1 MRDTE
6 LYQRVLG
13 LSGPW
18 FVDRVELKVPEKRVE
33 IWVDHPPSQTWPC
46 PQCQKSLPC
55 RDHAEERVWRHLD
68 TCQFQT
74 HLHARIPRV
83 DCPDHGVLNVMVP
96 WAEAHSRFTM
106 LMESLI
112 INVLQECATVTGACE
127 LTGVSWD
134 EAFGVMQRAV
144 CRGQL
149 RKQNLPIKHLGVDEK
164 AFRKGHSYMT
174 VVCDLERST
183 VEYVAENRKAES
195 LAGYYQRLSPTQ
207 MEALEAVAMDM
218 WEPYVK
224 ATLENVPLAADK
236 IVFDRFHIM
245 QHLNEAVDKVRRQEH
260 RELSTEGCDA
270 LKGTKHWWLYRYD
283 NVPDKHLRAFEA
295 VRDQNLRTS
304 RAWAIKETLRD
315 LWDYRSVAWARK
327 FFKRWFG
334 WARRSKLTPIKKVAT
349 MLLNHLTNIL
359 TYCKHP
365 ITNGVAEGLNS
376 KIMTIKRKACGYRN
390 KEHFKTVIYFFCGGL
405 DLYPR

>member
-13 LSGPW
+13 LSEPW
-18 FVDRVELKVPEKRVE
+18 FVDRVELKVAEKRVD
-33 IWVDHPPSQTWPC
+33 IWVDHPPGHVWPC
-46 PQCQKSLPC
+46 PQCQKSLSC

-74 HLHARIPRV
+74 HLYARIPRV
-83 DCPDHGVLNVMVP
+83 DCPDHGVLNVMIP
-96 WAEAHSRFTM
+96 WAEAHSRFT
-106 LMESLI
+106 LLLEALI
-112 INVLQECATVTGACE
+112 IDVLKECSTVTGACT
-127 LTGVSWD
+127 LLGVSWD

-144 CRGQL
+144 GRGQL
-149 RKQNLPIKHLGVDEK
+149 RKQVQVIKYLGVDEK

-174 VVCDLERST
+174 VVCDLEQST
-183 VEYVAENRKAES
+183 VEYVAESRKAES
-195 LAGYYQRLSPTQ
+195 LASYYQGLSPEQ
-207 MEALEAVAMDM
+207 LAAIEGVAMDM
-218 WEPYVK
+218 WVPYVK
-224 ATLENVPLAADK
+224 ATMENVPLAADK

-245 QHLNEAVDKVRRQEH
+245 KHMNDAVDKVRRQEH
-260 RELSTEGCDA
+260 RQLSEEGDDL
-270 LKGTKHWWLYRYD
+270 LKGTKYWWLYGYE

-295 VRDQNLRTS
+295 VRDQSVRTG
-304 RAWAIKETLRD
+304 RAWAIKETLRE
-315 LWDYRSVAWARK
+315 LWNYRSVAWARK
-327 FFKRWFG
+327 FFKDWFG
-334 WARRSKLTPIKKVAT
+334 WARRSKLKPVKKVAA
-349 MLLNHLTNIL
+349 MLRDHLTNIL

-390 KEHFKTVIYFFCGGL
+390 KENFKTVIYFFCGGL

>member
-1 MRDTE
+1 MRDIE
-6 LYQRVLG
+6 LYQRILG
-13 LSGPW
+13 LAEPW
-18 FVDRVELKVPEKRVE
+18 SVERVILDVAQKRVD
-33 IWVDHPPSQTWPC
+33 IWIKHPDGQQWTC
-46 PQCQKSLPC
+46 PRCQQPLSC
-55 RDHAEERVWRHLD
+55 YDHAQERVWRHLD

-83 DCPDHGVLNVMVP
+83 RCPEHGIGNVTVP
-96 WAEAHSRFTM
+96 WAEAWSRFTM
-106 LMESLI
+106 LMECLI
-112 INVLQECATVTGACE
+112 IDVLQQCSTVTGACE
-127 LTGVSWD
+127 LLAVSWD

-144 CRGQL
+144 VRGQG
-149 RKQNLPIKHLGVDEK
+149 RKEDLPIPYLGVDEK

-183 VEYVAENRKAES
+183 VEYVGDDRTAES
-195 LAGYYQRLSPTQ
+195 LAAYYQSLSPERRAGIQ
-207 MEALEAVAMDM
+207 AVAMDM

-224 ATLENVPLAADK
+224 ATTEWVPLSGLR

-245 QHLNEAVDKVRRQEH
+245 GHLNKAVDAVRRQEH
-260 RELSTEGCDA
+260 RQLSAQANDL
-270 LKGTKHWWLYRYD
+270 LKGTKYWWLYAEE
-283 NVPDKHLRAFEA
+283 NVPDKHRAAFQSLR
-295 VRDQNLRTS
+295 DLNLRTS

-315 LWDYRSVAWARK
+315 LWNYRSEPWARR

-334 WARRSKLTPIKKVAT
+334 WARRSKLPPVKKVAA
-349 MLLNHLTNIL
+349 MLNRHLKNIL
-359 TYCKHP
+359 TYCVYP

-390 KEHFKTVIYFFCGGL
+390 KENFKRAIYFFCGGL

>member
-13 LSGPW
+13 LTEPW
-18 FVDRVELKVPEKRVE
+18 FVDRVELKVADKRVE
-33 IWVDHPPSQTWPC
+33 VWVDHPAEQTWPC
-46 PQCQKSLPC
+46 PQCQKLLPC

-83 DCPDHGVLNVMVP
+83 DCPDHGVLNVTVP
-96 WAEAHSRFTM
+96 WAEARSRFTL

-112 INVLQECATVTGACE
+112 IDVLQECATVTGACA

-144 CRGQL
+144 ARGQL
-149 RKQNLPIKHLGVDEK
+149 RKKALLIQHVGVDEK

-183 VEYVAENRKAES
+183 VEYVAEDRKAES
-195 LAGYYQRLSPTQ
+195 LAGYYQRLSPAQ
-207 MEALEAVAMDM
+207 MAALEAVAMDM

-224 ATLENVPLAADK
+224 ATMENVPWAADK

-245 QHLNEAVDKVRRQEH
+245 KHMNDAVDKVRLQEH
-260 RELSTEGCDA
+260 RQLTAEGDDL
-270 LKGTKHWWLYRYD
+270 LKGTKHWWLYGYE

-295 VRDQNLRTS
+295 VRDQSVRTG
-304 RAWAIKETLRD
+304 RAWAIKETLRE
-315 LWDYRSVAWARK
+315 LWNYRSVAWARK
-327 FFKRWFG
+327 FFKDWFG
-334 WARRSKLTPIKKVAT
+334 WARRSRLKPVKKVAA
-349 MLLNHLTNIL
+349 MLRDHLTNIL
-359 TYCKHP
+359 TYCRHP

-376 KIMTIKRKACGYRN
+376 KIMTIKRKACGYRS
-390 KEHFKTVIYFFCGGL
+390 KENFKNAIYFFCGGL